1 MVDPKDTPRIR
12 KSPRW
17 PLLLA
22 ASAVL
27 AVAIAQPAPA
37 QDRMPSLRDK
47 GPSLLSPMAP
57 GVKFPLASAKRGRSL
72 FAQKGCVVCH
82 AVNGVGGG
90 SAPNLD
96 VASGFPY
103 ASPFDFAARMWRGA
117 KSMIALQEADLG
129 YVIDLTGN
137 ELADISAFSQDPAE
151 QKRFSED
158 GIPAEIKRL
167 MKARNL

>member
-1 MVDPKDTPRIR
+1 MVDPRYAPHNKKIR
-12 KSPRW
+12 WRSCV
-17 PLLLA
+17 LAVTAFLVA
-22 ASAVL
+22 ASA
-27 AVAIAQPAPA
+27 APILA
-37 QDRMPSLRDK
+37 QDRPPSLRDK

-72 FAQKGCVVCH
+72 FARKGCVVCH